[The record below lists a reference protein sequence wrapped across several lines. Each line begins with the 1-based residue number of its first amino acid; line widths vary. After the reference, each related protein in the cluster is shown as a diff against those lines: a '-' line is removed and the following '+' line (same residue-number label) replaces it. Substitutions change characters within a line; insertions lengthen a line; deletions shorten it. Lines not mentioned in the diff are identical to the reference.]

1 MSGLS
6 KRTCE
11 IHTDFTEDEAQTV
24 ITVETSSPIMA
35 PAWVNFLKQRLHVLQ
50 LDYTHVTAG
59 RIVVASRP
67 EAAESVAQLLH
78 SATESADH
86 YVRAARRN
94 APDRDNQN
102 QTAALA
108 AQRRAEL
115 GERAARFGEH

>member
-1 MSGLS
+1 MSGLP

-11 IHTDFTEDEAQTV
+11 IHTNFTEDEAQTV
-24 ITVETSSPIMA
+24 ITVETSSAIMT

-50 LDYTHVTAG
+50 LDYRHVTAG

-86 YVRAARRN
+86 YVSAARRN
-94 APDRDNQN
+94 ASAAKN
-102 QTAALA
+102 QTAVLA